1 MQIVEY
7 IKPELLIVS
16 IVLYFLSRMIKQSS
30 IFDSR
35 YIPLINCVAG
45 IFICGTYVV
54 SSCPITTGQ
63 QFSMALFT
71 AITQGILVS
80 GISTYAYKIISDDG
94 KLDLKGAFGKAD
106 SGPDETDN
114 RDMLG
119 VIKRDMKREIINDIE
134 HADAGNGCDL
144 KCEIKHGIASD
155 IKNELISELEAE
167 ILSEIEDELLNGM
180 RKEESTD

>member
-16 IVLYFLSRMIKQSS
+16 IVLYFFSRMMKQSS
-30 IFDSR
+30 IFDNR
-35 YIPLINCVAG
+35 YIPLVNCVAG

-54 SSCPITTGQ
+54 SVCPITTAQ

-80 GISTYAYKIISDDG
+80 GISTYAFMLITNDG
-94 KLDLKGAFGKAD
+94 KLDLKGVFGKTD
-106 SGPDETDN
+106 GGQDESNKDDILETI
-114 RDMLG
+114 RH
-119 VIKRDMKREIINDIE
+119 DMKQEIKSDIE

-144 KCEIKHGIASD
+144 KCEIKHEIASD
-155 IKNELISELEAE
+155 IKNELINELEDE
-167 ILSEIEDELLNGM
+167 ILSEIEDELLN
-180 RKEESTD
+180 RKKKEGSAD